1 MSDLEY
7 LGCLTLII
15 GLFGAVILLI
25 EWLDRDCRAPWKI
38 KLQLW
43 LHDRRTRR
51 G

>member
-1 MSDLEY
+1 MTDLEY
-7 LGCLTLII
+7 ALWLTLII
-15 GLFGAVILLI
+15 GLFGAVIMLV

-43 LHDRRTRR
+43 LHRRRN